1 MKTYHYGE
9 IGKAFH
15 IIFRYVGNPAITLQI
30 NPNDGQTSPSFNVS
44 LKSTLLPI
52 NVYNTLVYV
61 NGYTADMDFGTIK
74 DCFNTTY
81 EKIAE
86 NALGTSNH
94 TFFVEGQG
102 KQNEDIALYATFM

>member
-15 IIFRYVGNPAITLQI
+15 IIFRCVGDPEITLQI
-30 NPNDGQTSPSFNVS
+30 KHKDGQTSPSFNVS
-44 LKSTLLPI
+44 LKSALLPI
-52 NVYNTLVYV
+52 DVYNTLVYV

-74 DCFNTTY
+74 DWFNTTY
-81 EKIAE
+81 EMIAE
-86 NALGTSNH
+86 NALGASNH

-102 KQNEDIALYATFM
+102 KPNEDIVLCATFM